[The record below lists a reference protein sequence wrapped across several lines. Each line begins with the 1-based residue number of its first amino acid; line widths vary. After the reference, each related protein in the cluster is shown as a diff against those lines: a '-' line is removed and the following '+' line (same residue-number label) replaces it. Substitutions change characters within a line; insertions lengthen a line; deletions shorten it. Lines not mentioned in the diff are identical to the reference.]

1 MSSEAFKQEP
11 TLTSMFQ
18 AIDRIDAQFPHGY
31 NDLKAVVI
39 GGGTGAPVS
48 IRTLLSMGIQTS
60 AVLAMADDGGSTG
73 ILRAE
78 AKVTPPGDIRKCLAA
93 FAENPDDPFTKAF
106 KYRFEF
112 ARNHTLGNLMLSAL
126 EEATGSFP
134 EAVKICGKLL
144 GSKGRVYP
152 STLNNVVLN
161 ARTLDGRTL
170 HGQATA
176 CKSETALDTV
186 WLESAGQPM
195 PYVEAIR
202 AIYDADFIVLGPG
215 SLFTSIIPAC
225 SFRASPKR
233 SSVRRQRPSSCVVL
247 LISKVR
253 PGAFRPL
260 NMSMRCAATAS
271 DAISTYVLIH
281 SAEKIAPRPPL
292 QDSFEAIAGSGALA
306 SAHQEN
312 REGKPLSANIRSVEV
327 TYEDIQKIQQ
337 DGTVVL
343 VRNMVDPQRP
353 TWHYPPALARA
364 FADVFRLNTP
374 SHGA

>member
-18 AIDRIDAQFPHGY
+18 AIDRIDTQFPHGY

-60 AVLAMADDGGSTG
+60 AVVAMADDGGSTG
-73 ILRAE
+73 IL
-78 AKVTPPGDIRKCLAA
+78 
-93 FAENPDDPFTKAF
+93 
-106 KYRFEF
+106 
-112 ARNHTLGNLMLSAL
+112 L

-215 SLFTSIIPAC
+215 SLFTSIIPNLLVPGIPEAIERSKAKTIFVC
-225 SFRASPKR
+225 SLADQQGETWGLSAIEH
-233 SSVRRQRPSSCVVL
+233 VDALRRHGIGRNL
-247 LISKVR
+247 
-253 PGAFRPL
+253 
-260 NMSMRCAATAS
+260 
-271 DAISTYVLIH
+271 DYVLIH

-374 SHGA
+374 SSGA

>member
-1 MSSEAFKQEP
+1 MSEEAFIHEP
-11 TLTSMFQ
+11 TLTSAFQ
-18 AIDRIDAQFPHGY
+18 AIEKEEDHFPPDY
-31 NDLKAVVI
+31 RKLKVVVI

-48 IRTLLSMGIQTS
+48 IRTLLSMGVQTS
-60 AVLAMADDGGSTG
+60 AVVAMADDGGSTG

-93 FAENPDDPFTKAF
+93 FAGDPDDPFTKAF

-144 GSKGRVYP
+144 GSRGHVYP

-161 ARTLDGRTL
+161 ARTLDGREL
-170 HGQATA
+170 HGQARA
-176 CKSETALDTV
+176 CKSETALEEV
-186 WLESAGQPM
+186 WLESIGQPM

-215 SLFTSIIPAC
+215 SLFTSIIPNLLVPGIPEAIEQSKAQTIFVC
-225 SFRASPKR
+225 SLADQQGETWGLSAIEHIDAL
-233 SSVRRQRPSSCVVL
+233 RRHGIGKNL
-247 LISKVR
+247 
-253 PGAFRPL
+253 
-260 NMSMRCAATAS
+260 
-271 DAISTYVLIH
+271 DYVLIH
-281 SAEKIAPRPPL
+281 SAEKPSPR
-292 QDSFEAIAGSGALA
+292 QFIQNTFEAIAGSGALQ

-312 REGKPLSANIRSVEV
+312 KEGRTLSADIRPVEI
-327 TYEDIQKIQQ
+327 THEDIRKIQQ

-343 VRNMVDPQRP
+343 IRNMVDPLRP
-353 TWHYPPALARA
+353 TWHEPRSLANA
-364 FADVFRLNTP
+364 FSAAFKLSGKV
-374 SHGA
+374 

>member
-1 MSSEAFKQEP
+1 
-11 TLTSMFQ
+11 
-18 AIDRIDAQFPHGY
+18 
-31 NDLKAVVI
+31 
-39 GGGTGAPVS
+39 
-48 IRTLLSMGIQTS
+48 
-60 AVLAMADDGGSTG
+60 MADDGGSTG

-186 WLESAGQPM
+186 WLESTGQPM

-215 SLFTSIIPAC
+215 SLFTSIIPNLLVPG
-225 SFRASPKR
+225 SPKR
-233 SSVRRQRPSSCVVL
+233 SNARRPRPSSCAVL
-247 LISKVR
+247 PINKVR
-253 PGAFRPL
+253 LGVFQPSSML
-260 NMSMRCAATAS
+260 MRCVAM
-271 DAISTYVLIH
+271 
-281 SAEKIAPRPPL
+281 
-292 QDSFEAIAGSGALA
+292 A
-306 SAHQEN
+306 SAQSRLCAHPQY
-312 REGKPLSANIRSVEV
+312 G
-327 TYEDIQKIQQ
+327 EDR
-337 DGTVVL
+337 T
-343 VRNMVDPQRP
+343 
-353 TWHYPPALARA
+353 AA
-364 FADVFRLNTP
+364 
-374 SHGA
+374 GAAG